1 MLYSPF
7 ELHAPAFARHLHSLL
22 AAGYLFASGF
32 GTIAIYKVGSFW
44 ALWSIKKS
52 SPQEGACGL

>member
-32 GTIAIYKVGSFW
+32 GTIAIYKVGGF
-44 ALWSIKKS
+44 
-52 SPQEGACGL
+52 